1 MFFSKDK
8 STGLVFSKCK
18 TFPLIYLL
26 TKLASYSN
34 CFSISMKFVFIN
46 IDFFSLSSTSDGELI
61 KQIFSGANMVPV
73 LSTISMSFI
82 PMYSR
87 REMMNGGVKNW
98 LNGTSRSEG
107 LL

>member
-1 MFFSKDK
+1 
-8 STGLVFSKCK
+8 
-18 TFPLIYLL
+18 
-26 TKLASYSN
+26 
-34 CFSISMKFVFIN
+34 
-46 IDFFSLSSTSDGELI
+46 
-61 KQIFSGANMVPV
+61 MVPV

-98 LNGTSRSEG
+98 LNGTSRTDG